1 MEEDKEFLS
10 QDEVDALLGGIGDA
24 GMDADS
30 SSTAA
35 GNIRPYDPTSRQ
47 FLTETRLPVLENINE
62 KFSRALRT
70 AISEFLKTHCELTI
84 SPVRIMKYA
93 ELVHG
98 IPAIT
103 GISVFGLAPLVGTG
117 ALFID
122 QSTTAVFIDCL
133 FGGGGRASKEIA
145 SREYTPIEVR
155 VVEKVSVLIL
165 ECYQKFWADVHPVDF
180 SYQKTETEKQ
190 FVSICWPDDPVI
202 MLSINIKINQSGGE
216 VLVCMPYSA
225 FEPIL
230 PLLGR
235 ATDEEKASVDRN
247 WLRLLSAQ
255 VQSAEIELNAN
266 LGTATIPLRQIMEM
280 KPGDFIPI
288 SVPNTVSAM
297 VDGFPLMEC
306 NFGISNGQYSLR
318 VERIIPQNQQETSY
332 GSHNGK
338 R

>member
-1 MEEDKEFLS
+1 MEEEKEFLS
-10 QDEVDALLGGIGDA
+10 QDEVDALLGGIGEA
-24 GMDADS
+24 GPDS
-30 SSTAA
+30 ALPGTPA
-35 GNIRPYDPTSRQ
+35 GNIRPYDPTSRE
-47 FLTETRLPVLENINE
+47 FLSETRLPVLENINE

-93 ELVHG
+93 DLVHG

-103 GISVFGLAPLVGTG
+103 GISMFGLAPLVGTG

-122 QSTTAVFIDCL
+122 QNTTAVFIDCL

-155 VVEKVSVLIL
+155 VVEKVSMLIL
-165 ECYQKFWADVHPVDF
+165 ECYQKFWADVHPIEY

-202 MLSINIKINQSGGE
+202 MLSINIKISQSGGE
-216 VLVCMPYSA
+216 VLVCMPFSA

-230 PLLGR
+230 PLLSK

-266 LGTATIPLRQIMEM
+266 LGTATIPLRQIMQM

-288 SVPNTVSAM
+288 NVPSTVSAM

-318 VERIIPQNQQETSY
+318 VERIIPQYQQETSH
-332 GSHNGK
+332 GSHNGN